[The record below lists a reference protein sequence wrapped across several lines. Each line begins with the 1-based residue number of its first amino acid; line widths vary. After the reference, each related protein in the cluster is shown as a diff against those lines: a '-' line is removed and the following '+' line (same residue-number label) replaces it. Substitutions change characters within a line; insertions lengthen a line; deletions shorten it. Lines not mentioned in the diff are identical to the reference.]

1 MCFYC
6 WAKLTDHFLLLP
18 TCMHN
23 GWLPDSQDSCFPHVT
38 DRCSHKNSTRSTSPI
53 KKKKKVSVYKTSQT
67 IHISEYACIGTKQYG
82 EVSKA
87 HT

>member
-1 MCFYC
+1 MDGYQIVKTLVFLMS
-6 WAKLTDHFLLLP
+6 LTDVRIKIQL
-18 TCMHN
+18 
-23 GWLPDSQDSCFPHVT
+23 GQPH
-38 DRCSHKNSTRSTSPI
+38 PL